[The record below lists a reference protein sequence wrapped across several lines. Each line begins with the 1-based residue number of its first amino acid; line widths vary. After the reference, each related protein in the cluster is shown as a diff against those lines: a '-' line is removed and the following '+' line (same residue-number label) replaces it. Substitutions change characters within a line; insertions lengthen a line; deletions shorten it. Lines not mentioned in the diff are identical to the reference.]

1 MLQVHG
7 GEGQLRFKSRSSVS
21 KLCFMYLPGWCYTQ
35 PCAGEAQR
43 WSYIFGERSKVNSS
57 WFHNV
62 GWVYHQ
68 LLEACFSIM
77 VIQQPLFARPMFLA
91 FSHEAALLQ
100 NFLCFRYTHLPP
112 TYPHTHDHPRSGGG
126 EEGLLPL
133 RASKGSSN
141 HRSESLRA
149 YTSYFPVLEDQTPT
163 SWHSP
168 LLLDGGGDGGIW
180 ALLHMD
186 LRVLYY
192 DVNHRRFCREGIKNS
207 PTALP
212 LPPNTHIHTH
222 VRPYSRPGI
231 GSATK
236 MFHPGSHLWQGRM
249 WCPYRDMGT
258 AHHVP
263 FKAKDFSPLSKSVSQ
278 SKCLLNFKLNGHL
291 KADCS
296 TPTVKEMKLL
306 ALLVLSLG
314 SRFEGWMEF
323 CPVLANIW
331 RTAQSAFRGKNTPLS
346 YCMPSAW
353 VLSTQGYRPFFSE
366 HEGQPSFFLWTR
378 RARCS
383 VIRKQMM
390 ELQLSVIGGS
400 AFHVCPA
407 SSFWKPCILS
417 LDHTTHLRSKA
428 EPDFYHHDVDEE

>member
-1 MLQVHG
+1 
-7 GEGQLRFKSRSSVS
+7 
-21 KLCFMYLPGWCYTQ
+21 
-35 PCAGEAQR
+35 
-43 WSYIFGERSKVNSS
+43 
-57 WFHNV
+57 
-62 GWVYHQ
+62 
-68 LLEACFSIM
+68 
-77 VIQQPLFARPMFLA
+77 
-91 FSHEAALLQ
+91 
-100 NFLCFRYTHLPP
+100 
-112 TYPHTHDHPRSGGG
+112 
-126 EEGLLPL
+126 
-133 RASKGSSN
+133 
-141 HRSESLRA
+141 
-149 YTSYFPVLEDQTPT
+149 
-163 SWHSP
+163 
-168 LLLDGGGDGGIW
+168 
-180 ALLHMD
+180 MD

-353 VLSTQGYRPFFSE
+353 VLSTQGSLRAQLQSSTFLFSLNTKGKMQRNQKTNDGITVISYRWECLPCLPRFV
-366 HEGQPSFFLWTR
+366 FLEALHTITGPHNT
-378 RARCS
+378 S
-383 VIRKQMM
+383 QKQ
-390 ELQLSVIGGS
+390 S
-400 AFHVCPA
+400 
-407 SSFWKPCILS
+407 
-417 LDHTTHLRSKA
+417 
-428 EPDFYHHDVDEE
+428 